1 MARVQNFV
9 TADCLLVDAYV
20 VGFENLHIQQR
31 SRAAL
36 YPANYTP
43 NSRGC
48 VCVRVRACVC
58 VRARV
63 CACVCV
69 RAHVCVCACVCVRSR
84 ARVCACV
91 CVCAC
96 VYVYI
101 YIRISNSV
109 KYNNLCEESQIESHN
124 CLSFWLQ
131 VSAFV
136 KHGTYLLCLLN
147 YIRTYLATYS
157 TKYSPSW

>member
-1 MARVQNFV
+1 MIFRSQHTIKSTEWLSGSTTLKQTITFRHEVSQN
-9 TADCLLVDAYV
+9 
-20 VGFENLHIQQR
+20 R
-31 SRAAL
+31 SKL
-36 YPANYTP
+36 NM
-43 NSRGC
+43 C
-48 VCVRVRACVC
+48 VCVCARACACACVCVC

-63 CACVCV
+63 CVCVRARACVCV
-69 RAHVCVCACVCVRSR
+69 C

-157 TKYSPSW
+157 TKYSPS

>member
-69 RAHVCVCACVCVRSR
+69 
-84 ARVCACV
+84 CV
-91 CVCAC
+91 CVCI
-96 VYVYI
+96 YI
-101 YIRISNSV
+101 YVFRILSNIITSV
-109 KYNNLCEESQIESHN
+109 KNHKSK
-124 CLSFWLQ
+124 
-131 VSAFV
+131 VTTAFHSGY
-136 KHGTYLLCLLN
+136 KFRLL
-147 YIRTYLATYS
+147 
-157 TKYSPSW
+157 